1 MINPS
6 LRHILTFVCLAETQN
21 FRRAAERLGLSQP
34 AVSAHIRDLER
45 QFGVPLVHR
54 TTRVVS
60 LTAEGEAFAARA
72 KRALDDLD
80 MASQDLRDLAAVH
93 RGRVVVACILPMM
106 ASLVPQVVRR
116 INRDHPALVVE
127 IRDGLSREV
136 VQLVARGDADFAI
149 GPRPLVSDLAFEQ
162 LLRDHYV
169 VAVPQ
174 SHTLAGRDA
183 VSLDELQGLPL
194 VAMRHHSNAR
204 QVLERTIQER
214 GRQTLQPRFE
224 VHHLFSIG
232 RMVEAGLGIA
242 ILPQSAVPLLAGA
255 KIVTA
260 AIRSPRIFRDIGL
273 VTRREY
279 QYSPAARTFVA
290 IFKSLIA
297 ASSAT
302 SAAHLYGVA
311 V

>member
-1 MINPS
+1 MINPP
-6 LRHILTFVCLAETQN
+6 LRHVLTFVCLAETQS
-21 FRRAAERLGLSQP
+21 FRRAAERLRLSQP

-54 TTRVVS
+54 TTRRVA
-60 LTAEGEAFAARA
+60 LTAEGKAFAARA
-72 KRALDDLD
+72 KRALDELD

-106 ASLVPQVVRR
+106 ASLVPRIVRR
-116 INRDHPALVVE
+116 IKGDHPALAVE
-127 IRDGLSREV
+127 IRDGLSGEV
-136 VQLVARGDADFAI
+136 LQLVARGDADFGI
-149 GPRPLVSDLAFEQ
+149 GPRPMASDLAFEHLQ
-162 LLRDHYV
+162 RDHYV
-169 VAVPQ
+169 VALPEGHLL
-174 SHTLAGRDA
+174 SGRVA
-183 VSLDELQGLPL
+183 VSLDELQGIPL

-214 GRQTLQPRFE
+214 GQPMLRPSFE

-242 ILPQSAVPLLAGA
+242 VLPQSAIPLIAGA
-255 KIVTA
+255 KIVTV
-260 AIRSPRIFRDIGL
+260 AIRSPRIFRDIGFI
-273 VTRREY
+273 TRREY

-290 IFKSLIA
+290 IFKSMIA
-297 ASSAT
+297 VSPVR
-302 SAAHLYGVA
+302 SAANPGVA